1 MSGWDFNNDGNDKKI
16 EFTKFPEGVTKI
28 RLVDKEPHMR
38 WTHWLAKEKRSVNCP
53 GKGCPICEIRKQQK
67 ANKEPYTIGM
77 SRRLA
82 IQIINRNTGKLEIME
97 QGITFFEEL
106 RDLRAMLAEKGED
119 IYDYDIS
126 VRRRG
131 TGQTDTSYRL
141 DPDEKYELTDA
152 DKKLIENAIDLKEY
166 FKPHEP
172 EKILR
177 VLNGEEFDKVMYDDN
192 DDNDEIEEEIVL
204 K

>member
-1 MSGWDFNNDGNDKKI
+1 MSGWSFDNESNDKKR

-28 RLVDKEPHMR
+28 RLIDSEPMVR
-38 WTHWLAKEKRSVNCP
+38 WTHWLVKDKRSVNCP
-53 GKGCPICEIRKQQK
+53 GKGCPICEVRKQQK

-77 SRRLA
+77 SRRLS

-97 QGITFFEEL
+97 QGVTFFEEL
-106 RDLRAMLAEKGED
+106 RELRAMLIEKGED
-119 IYDYDIS
+119 VYDYDIS

-141 DPDEKYELTDA
+141 DVDEKKPLSDTDLA
-152 DKKLIENAIDLKEY
+152 LVSDKIDLKEY
-166 FKPHEP
+166 FKAHEP

-177 VLNGEEFDKVMYDDN
+177 ILNGEEFDKVMYDN
-192 DDNDEIEEEIVL
+192 NEVEEQIVL
-204 K
+204 E

>member
-1 MSGWDFNNDGNDKKI
+1 MSGWDFDTNDNGKKQ

-28 RLVDKEPHMR
+28 RLIDPEPNIR
-38 WTHWLAKEKRSVNCP
+38 WTHWLNKENRSVNCP
-53 GKGCPICEIRKQQK
+53 GRGCPICEIRSKQK
-67 ANKEPYTIGM
+67 ANKEPYSYGM
-77 SRRLA
+77 SRRLT

-97 QGITFFEEL
+97 QGITFFNEL
-106 RDLRAMLAEKGED
+106 KELRAMLAEKGED

-131 TGQTDTSYRL
+131 TGQNDTTYRI
-141 DPDEKYELTDA
+141 DPDKKVELTEA
-152 DKKLIENAIDLKEY
+152 DKKLIKEAINLKEY

-177 VLNGEEFDKVMYDDN
+177 VLNGEKFDDVMYENN
-192 DDNDEIEEEIVL
+192 DDDEEEIIL

>member
-1 MSGWDFNNDGNDKKI
+1 MSGWDFDTNDSGKKQ

-28 RLVDKEPHMR
+28 RLIDPEPNVR
-38 WTHWLAKEKRSVNCP
+38 WTHWLNKENRSVNCP
-53 GKGCPICEIRKQQK
+53 GRGCPICEIRSKQK
-67 ANKEPYTIGM
+67 ANKEPYSYGM

-97 QGITFFEEL
+97 QGITFFNEL
-106 RDLRAMLAEKGED
+106 KELRAMLAEKGED

-131 TGQTDTSYRL
+131 TGQNDTTYRL
-141 DPDEKYELTDA
+141 DPDEKVELTEE
-152 DKKLIENAIDLKEY
+152 DKKLIEEAIDLKEY

-172 EKILR
+172 KKILR
-177 VLNGEEFDKVMYDDN
+177 VLNGEKFDDVMYENN
-192 DDNDEIEEEIVL
+192 DDDEEEIIL